1 MRVCVE
7 QLERA
12 GEKSLNYLFYFVGFY
27 IGIVYYL
34 WSWLAIG
41 ADRLMGVNMKMRKR
55 TNVDYVKCTLNDV
68 KLALGATNAL
78 PQKRLVDGKLVL
90 KNWLELKEK
99 DHDGNDVFTTW
110 FFDLREY
117 EAIEEF
123 FNNEYEGGFN
133 V

>member
-1 MRVCVE
+1 
-7 QLERA
+7 
-12 GEKSLNYLFYFVGFY
+12 
-27 IGIVYYL
+27 
-34 WSWLAIG
+34 
-41 ADRLMGVNMKMRKR
+41 MKKR
-55 TNVDYVKCTLNDV
+55 TNIDYHGCTLDDV

-90 KNWLELKEK
+90 KNWLELKEL
-99 DHDGNDVFTTW
+99 DEDGNKMVTTW
-110 FFDLREY
+110 FFAWGEY

>member
-1 MRVCVE
+1 ME
-7 QLERA
+7 
-12 GEKSLNYLFYFVGFY
+12 
-27 IGIVYYL
+27 
-34 WSWLAIG
+34 
-41 ADRLMGVNMKMRKR
+41 MKKK
-55 TNVDYVKCTLNDV
+55 TSIDYVGCTLDDV

-99 DHDGNDVFTTW
+99 DEDGNDVFTTW
-110 FFDLREY
+110 FFDYKEY
-117 EAIEEF
+117 AAIEEF